1 MWFVFIACQDKGYRN
16 IYKLSCR
23 SVTFTPYKGFSKNKK
38 RPRTSLLASFS
49 AWFLKKTISLV
60 IFIVIVINYNHSHK
74 KCKDNRETRLE
85 LAVLHSYVENKAIL
99 ESILLYHASKCK
111 QTEEKGSKDCL
122 WNHIFT
128 FFMWLLSVFFV
139 QNASIAGS
147 NCAVIGCCLSKKY
160 KLALRQTQSGEPT
173 YVDQKILL

>member
-1 MWFVFIACQDKGYRN
+1 MRFVFIACQDKCYRN

-23 SVTFTPYKGFSKNKK
+23 PVIFTPYKGFLKNKK
-38 RPRTSLLASFS
+38 RPRTSFFASFS

-74 KCKDNRETRLE
+74 KCKDNWETRLE

-111 QTEEKGSKDCL
+111 QTEVKGSKDCL

-128 FFMWLLSVFFV
+128 FFM
-139 QNASIAGS
+139 
-147 NCAVIGCCLSKKY
+147 
-160 KLALRQTQSGEPT
+160 
-173 YVDQKILL
+173 